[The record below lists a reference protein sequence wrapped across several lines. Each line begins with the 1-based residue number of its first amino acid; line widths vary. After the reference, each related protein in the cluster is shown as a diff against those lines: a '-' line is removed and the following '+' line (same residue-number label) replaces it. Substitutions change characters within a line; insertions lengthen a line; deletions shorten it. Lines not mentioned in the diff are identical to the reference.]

1 MKIRLKPST
10 VRALGQPLV
19 SALASTWRF
28 EAEASSVAD
37 AVRAGESTCVIVC
50 WHEEILPL
58 LWYHRGIGIGIVVS
72 EARDGQ
78 YLADL
83 AERLGYQ
90 LVRGS
95 STRGG
100 ARALLGAVR
109 ALEEGVSVTFTPD
122 GPQGPRR
129 YFAPGAALAAQ
140 RAGVPILPIRAT
152 VSRAWRLRSWDRF
165 VLPKPA
171 ARIRI
176 HYGMPILPGG
186 WESPDPNVEG
196 LAAAAERALNL
207 LGSAA

>member
-1 MKIRLKPST
+1 MRIRLKPRT

-19 SALASTWRF
+19 SALAATWRF
-28 EAEASSVAD
+28 EADASIIAD
-37 AVRAGESTCVIVC
+37 EVRAGRQACVIVC

-83 AERLGYQ
+83 ARTLGYQ

-129 YFAPGAALAAQ
+129 HFAPGAAMAAH
-140 RAGVPILPIRAT
+140 RAGVPIVPIRAS

-176 HYGMPILPGG
+176 HYGSPILPGER
-186 WESPDPNVEG
+186 ESPDRGVEQ
-196 LAAAAERALNL
+196 LAATAERALNL

>member
-1 MKIRLKPST
+1 VKIRLKPST
-10 VRALGQPLV
+10 VRAVGQPLV
-19 SALASTWRF
+19 SALAATWRF
-28 EAEASSVAD
+28 DVDQSEMAA
-37 AVRAGESTCVIVC
+37 AVRAGERTCVIVC

-78 YLADL
+78 YLADM
-83 AERLGYQ
+83 AEKLGYE
-90 LVRGS
+90 LIRGS

-100 ARALLGAVR
+100 VRALLGAVS
-109 ALEEGVSVTFTPD
+109 ALEDGVSVTFTPD

-129 YFAPGAALAAQ
+129 YFAPGAALAAH

-152 VSRAWRLRSWDRF
+152 ASSAWRLRSWDRF
-165 VLPKPA
+165 VVPKPG

-176 HYGMPILPGG
+176 HYGNPILPGSM
-186 WESPDPNVEG
+186 ESPDPNVEQ